1 MSVRHY
7 EGIGLRDRELVDK
20 NAYYGDQ
27 LAGVVADLYFG
38 KANAKIEGVLLRH
51 LHKKKPIHRNHVGF
65 DGERYCID
73 IQPKE
78 SDWDPKGST
87 VKFSTLKGREVF
99 AGPGWKI
106 GRLDFLD
113 IDTDTWSVISLDVWV
128 EHGLV
133 LRDIASYER
142 LPEDRQAYSFK
153 HVYKDVY
160 SFRPGKI
167 VEEMKDSEKARFLTE
182 SGDST
187 IRGLGEA
194 ISKVIFPARGMTISD
209 SGTITFPIDPNE
221 VEEITIQMIKNGAMK
236 TEAGRRNVIRQVF
249 HEYYERRSSTE

>member
-1 MSVRHY
+1 M
-7 EGIGLRDRELVDK
+7 RDQELVDK
-20 NAYYGDQ
+20 NAYYSGQ

-38 KANAKIEGVLLRH
+38 KANAKMEGVLLRH
-51 LHKKKPIHRNHVGF
+51 LHRKKAIHRDHVGF
-65 DGERYCID
+65 DGERYSID

-87 VKFSTLKGREVF
+87 VKLSTLKDREVF

-106 GRLDFLD
+106 GRLDFME

-142 LPEDRQAYSFK
+142 LPEDRQAYSLK

-160 SFRPGKI
+160 SFRAGKI
-167 VEEMKDSEKARFLTE
+167 VEEMKDSEKARFLIE

-187 IRGLGEA
+187 IGGLGEA
-194 ISKVIFPARGMTISD
+194 ISKVIFPARGMTMGD
-209 SGTITFPIDPNE
+209 SGTITFPIDPVE
-221 VEEITIQMIKNGAMK
+221 VEEITVQMIKNGAMK
-236 TEAGRRNVIRQVF
+236 TEAGRRNIIRQVF
-249 HEYYERRSSTE
+249 REYYARRNSTEQHSSDSQ